1 MPGTAFWHLR
11 QANRIN
17 QICIFKLFKSPEC
30 TYASYL
36 AEMFL
41 SPCQFFNHIQYTC
54 KDASGVPQVLV
65 SGPMPFNLLITN
77 REDRSSATSESL
89 QTLQR
94 RGERLIHQ
102 RFSAAIQTDLDRAER
117 TLAVPADTSLYAS
130 NAALRKNKVN
140 SLLSPIRKNI
150 ASWLREAIFQLCSA
164 LVRHL
169 ECWAPFW
176 ASQYKTDMDLAER
189 VQQTAMKINGSE
201 HLTNKGRPR
210 AGILQPGEEKV
221 QGDVANVHKYL
232 MGQGWKERRLS
243 QSLLSSTQEKDKR
256 KLAQSETQ

>member
-1 MPGTAFWHLR
+1 
-11 QANRIN
+11 
-17 QICIFKLFKSPEC
+17 
-30 TYASYL
+30 
-36 AEMFL
+36 MFL

-65 SGPMPFNLLITN
+65 SGPMLFNLLITN

-89 QTLQR
+89 QTLQH

-150 ASWLREAIFQLCSA
+150 AS
-164 LVRHL
+164 
-169 ECWAPFW
+169 
-176 ASQYKTDMDLAER
+176 
-189 VQQTAMKINGSE
+189 
-201 HLTNKGRPR
+201 
-210 AGILQPGEEKV
+210 
-221 QGDVANVHKYL
+221 
-232 MGQGWKERRLS
+232 
-243 QSLLSSTQEKDKR
+243 
-256 KLAQSETQ
+256 